1 MEFVPHL
8 VVDPGVDTTR
18 IGKAGE
24 DNPQFVAPS
33 QVGVLQSSSDL
44 IIGAEQLSK
53 YTEGMSLKSF
63 MGQDGFIHDHDL
75 FNKYFERVYKELLPD
90 SQGKPSITH
99 IFVIKLWKNNFVVIA
114 KTAKKI
120 YSNPLTL

>member
-90 SQGKPSITH
+90 SQGKYLMISVLAVRLFI
-99 IFVIKLWKNNFVVIA
+99 IIL
-114 KTAKKI
+114 
-120 YSNPLTL
+120 